1 MDTKSFPEGV
11 DYILALVCFDTFR
24 GQYGR
29 QPTYPEF

>member
-11 DYILALVCFDTFR
+11 DYILVLVCFDTFR